1 MRALQAFTAILLLVT
16 LVPAAPAAP
25 GDAGVL
31 EDRMERA
38 VDPGDDFYRYV
49 NGRWLDR
56 TAIPPDR
63 SNYGTFT
70 IIHER
75 TQAQLREIVEC
86 LPCIGDSADPDIA
99 EARKIAALYDSYMD
113 LGTIEKRGVAPIKP
127 LLERI
132 LGVQDRA
139 ALPALMAELQHIGI
153 DLPVGLSVFRDA
165 RAPSQYALY
174 ASQSGLGMPERT
186 YYLSDK
192 ARFTE
197 LRAAYRDH
205 VASMLALAGLDRAQ
219 ARADAVVALES
230 ALAEAHWTR
239 VQSRDRQA
247 TYNPAP
253 LETLAELAPGFD
265 WLAYF
270 SALGSVMPE
279 QVIVRQP
286 HALTETA
293 RLLAE
298 QPLFQLRSWM
308 AYHALAVYAPYLS
321 SPLVAE
327 HFDFHQSTLSGVEQP
342 KARWKRAL
350 SLVERGMG
358 EALGKRYVAEHFPA
372 RHRAR
377 VQTMVDYLTEAY
389 RSRIQSLPWMGR
401 QTRQEALDKLDRFS
415 TKIGYPESW
424 RDYAELEIIED
435 DLLGNV
441 MRIQRHEFAYH
452 YSKLGQPV
460 DENEWFM
467 TPQTV
472 NAYYSPGGNEIVFPA
487 AILQPPFFDP
497 SADDAVN
504 YGAIGGVIGHEI
516 GHGFDDQGSRF
527 DGKGLMRNWWTEAD
541 RERFEKRT
549 AALVEQYN
557 AFCPLPDHCV
567 NGALSLGENIGDLG
581 GLSIAYVALQLALD
595 DTRQQRQNDDLHSG
609 DIGMTQANPSQAA
622 IEGWTPAQRFF
633 IGWGQIWARKYRED
647 ELINRLN
654 NGPHAPDRYRTNG
667 VVRNIDAWY
676 HAFGV
681 DRDDA
686 LYLPPEERVSI
697 W

>member
-1 MRALQAFTAILLLVT
+1 MQAFRAITAAMLLV
-16 LVPAAPAAP
+16 LAVPGFSAAP

-31 EDRMERA
+31 ENRMEPA

-49 NGRWLDR
+49 NGRWLAR

-75 TQAQLREIVEC
+75 TQRQLRAIIES
-86 LPCIGDSADPDIA
+86 LPCIGDSADPDVD
-99 EARKIAALYDSYMD
+99 EARKIAALHRSYMD
-113 LGTIEKRGVAPIKP
+113 LATIEQRGVAPIKP
-127 LLERI
+127 VLDSI
-132 LGVQDRA
+132 LGLEDRA
-139 ALPALMAELQHIGI
+139 ALPALLGELQHMGI
-153 DLPVGLSVFRDA
+153 DLPIGLSVYRDA
-165 RAPSQYALY
+165 RAPSEYALY
-174 ASQSGLGMPERT
+174 LSQSGLGMPERT

-192 ARFTE
+192 ARFSE
-197 LRAAYRDH
+197 LRSAYRGH
-205 VASMLALAGLDRAQ
+205 VATMLALAGLDRAQ
-219 ARADAVVALES
+219 ARADAVVELES

-253 LETLAELAPGFD
+253 LSELAELAPGFD
-265 WLAYF
+265 WTAF
-270 SALGSVMPE
+270 FTALNPVVPE
-279 QVIVRQP
+279 RVIVRQP
-286 HALTETA
+286 EALTATA

-298 QPLFQLRSWM
+298 QPLFRLQSWLV
-308 AYHALAVYAPYLS
+308 HHTLAAYAPYLS

-327 HFDFHQSTLSGVEQP
+327 HFDFHKARLSGIEQP

-350 SLVERGMG
+350 GLVERGMG
-358 EALGKRYVAEHFPA
+358 DALGERYVAEHFPA
-372 RHRAR
+372 SHRAR
-377 VQTMVDYLTEAY
+377 VETMVDYLTRAY
-389 RSRIQSLPWMGR
+389 RSRIQTLPWMSKS
-401 QTRQEALDKLDRFS
+401 TRQEALAKLDRFS
-415 TKIGYPESW
+415 TKIGYPEEW
-424 RDYAELEIIED
+424 RDYSDLVIKEE

-441 MRIQRHEFAYH
+441 IRIQRHEFAYH
-452 YSKLGQPV
+452 YGKLGQPV
-460 DENEWFM
+460 DDDEWFM

-504 YGAIGGVIGHEI
+504 YGAIGAVIGHEI

-527 DGKGLMRNWWTEAD
+527 DGEGRMRNWWTEGD
-541 RERFEKRT
+541 RQRFEART

-581 GLSIAYVALQLALD
+581 GLSIAYLALQMAMD
-595 DTRQQRQNDDLHSG
+595 DTDHQPRNDDLHRG
-609 DIGMTQANPSQAA
+609 DIGIAQPNPSKAT

-633 IGWGQIWARKYRED
+633 IGWGQIWARKYRDD

-676 HAFGV
+676 GAFGV
-681 DRDDA
+681 ERGDA
-686 LYLPPEERVSI
+686 LYLPPDDRVSI